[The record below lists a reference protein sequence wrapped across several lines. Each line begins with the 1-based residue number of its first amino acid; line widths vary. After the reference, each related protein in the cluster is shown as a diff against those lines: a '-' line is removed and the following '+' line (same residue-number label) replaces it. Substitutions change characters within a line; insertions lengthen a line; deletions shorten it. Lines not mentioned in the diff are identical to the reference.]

1 MVRHRFRSAIVVSFL
16 VLGSVHCVAHPLV
29 QSQTSGSEANNAD
42 ALALLGLDLLSAEI
56 IPVTDS
62 LLVSLRSD
70 RGVTIAGD
78 GTMISWENSVNAQ
91 KATITGLGN
100 TPTFLTSDP
109 VLNGR
114 PSVVFSGG
122 AMEYLNLTLS
132 DTVTYFVAFR
142 NSLTGVTVV
151 MEHGDDANFVNGGGM
166 YLSGSNSDTVAF
178 RRGTG
183 GFATTM
189 SALDYLADWSA
200 TNTSIVA
207 TGQYAGSNASH
218 IFRFNGTAP
227 TVTNPLTNDPT
238 GSQTASLYF
247 GGRGRPPDGM
257 NFYYMDGAIA
267 EILIY
272 DRALSLSE
280 IEAVETYLMKRY

>member
-1 MVRHRFRSAIVVSFL
+1 MVHHRFRFAIVASFL
-16 VLGSVHCVAHPLV
+16 ALASVHCLAHPLV
-29 QSQTSGSEANNAD
+29 QAQSSESESNNSD
-42 ALALLGLDLLSAEI
+42 ALALLGLELLGAEI
-56 IPVTDS
+56 IPVTSS

-70 RGVTIAGD
+70 RGITVAGD
-78 GTMISWENSVNAQ
+78 GTILSWENSVNGQ
-91 KATITGLGN
+91 QATVVEVGN
-100 TPTFLTSDP
+100 APTFLASDP
-109 VLNGR
+109 ILNGR
-114 PSVVFSGG
+114 PSVIFSGG

-142 NSLTGVTVV
+142 NSLTGLTVV
-151 MEHGDDANFVNGGGM
+151 LEHSDDANFVSGGGM
-166 YLSGSNSDTVAF
+166 YLTGSNTDTVAF

-189 SALDYLADWSA
+189 SALDYLASWSA
-200 TNTSIVA
+200 TSTSIVA
-207 TGQYAGSNASH
+207 MGQYAGSNASH
-218 IFRFNGTAP
+218 IFRLNGTAP

-272 DRALSLSE
+272 DRARSLPE
-280 IEAVETYLMKRY
+280 IE